1 MNSATH
7 LESQS
12 AFFRWAWRLSTLAF
26 AGQVIV
32 LLLAGGLLLASF
44 IPLLQPWFA
53 THYPDAW
60 SLMLLQSVVLVLYF
74 PLALTKEVCSHGRV
88 RSWRKVDL
96 LARIPPVSRVL
107 LALGVGVMLFTLW
120 FIPQW
125 PRDLFASATTPEA
138 QAAFQAENNLHWV
151 RDAALTALSL
161 DLVYMALGCQWRWLA
176 GRRTPGKTA
185 RGIEAGLGS
194 PTSSSSY
201 R

>member
-53 THYPDAW
+53 THYPDTA
-60 SLMLLQSVVLVLYF
+60 SLMMLQIVILFLHL
-74 PLALTKEVCSHGRV
+74 PLTFTKEVRSLGNA
-88 RSWRKVDL
+88 RSWRGVL
-96 LARIPPVSRVL
+96 VRIPPISRIL
-107 LALGVGVMLFTLW
+107 LALGVGVIIFNLW

-125 PRDLFASATTPEA
+125 PRDLLASATTA
-138 QAAFQAENNLHWV
+138 ATQAAFQAENNLHWV
-151 RDAALTALSL
+151 RVSVLTALSL
-161 DLVYMALGCQWRWLA
+161 NLVYIGLGYQWRWLT
-176 GRRTPGKTA
+176 GRRTRGNAAPG
-185 RGIEAGLGS
+185 IDPGLGS
-194 PTSSSSY
+194 SSLGSSY